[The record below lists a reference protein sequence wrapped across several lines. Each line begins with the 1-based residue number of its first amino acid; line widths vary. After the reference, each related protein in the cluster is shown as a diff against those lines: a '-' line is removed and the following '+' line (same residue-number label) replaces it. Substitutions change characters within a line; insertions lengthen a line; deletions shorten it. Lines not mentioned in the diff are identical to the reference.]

1 MNIKN
6 KKYNRHSIRLHGYN
20 YSCPGVY
27 FITIC
32 TPEQKM
38 LLKFKCVQV
47 MIHSVWNSLPDRFP
61 SIKLDEFVIMPNH
74 VHAILWLGFSSNFL
88 VGADLVSARNKADL
102 VSATPLSRII
112 QAFKSITTH
121 KYILGVKINNWPM
134 FNKRLWQRNYYDHI
148 IRSEKSLNC
157 IREYI
162 INNPA
167 RWEFDKENPQGKI
180 DKEEED
186 FWKEI
191 HSQPKI
197 RADIKSA
204 PTRR

>member
-6 KKYNRHSIRLHGYN
+6 KKCNRQSIRLHGYN
-20 YSCPGVY
+20 YSYPGAY

-74 VHAILWLGFSSNFL
+74 VHAILCINI

-102 VSATPLSRII
+102 VCAPPLSRII

-162 INNPA
+162 INNPT

-180 DKEEED
+180 DKKEED